1 MVSLFL
7 KTFFLIVILLSHFLM
22 TKKAHGFVKDPMYD
36 ELEGAALVRALLKD
50 GKLDLAKDEIQAL
63 QKGDKNSFHLL
74 KGQWFFQKNE
84 WQQALKE
91 WAQLSKESSTTLAE
105 ASVWQGRSYLQLKDF
120 KKCKSVYQNILQ
132 NQFAMETDFIN
143 KATCEQKSGTKNEAW
158 KTLWTA
164 RERFHSFAIEQEVI
178 SLLIDLKMI
187 HEGLNMSLAWLAQH
201 QSPATHALNL
211 AEMFQSRQASSSALT
226 ILEMARAQYPSNMDV
241 NLALSQIYFQK
252 NWMWAAEEGFR
263 RAAINDSKYYY
274 HTAELN
280 RQTKRFERSLYFNS
294 SVVDE
299 KERLKQKI
307 ATYVDANKYSLI
319 ASLDS
324 VIQRSELQ
332 KDDEVRYALAY
343 SLVRMGAIDR
353 PLSYLSQI
361 TKPELIEK
369 TTVLRQT
376 LLECQTKKEV
386 CRL

>member
-7 KTFFLIVILLSHFLM
+7 KMLFLFVILLSHFLLA
-22 TKKAHGFVKDPMYD
+22 KKAHAFVKDPMYD
-36 ELEGAALVRALLKD
+36 DLEGVTLVRALLKD
-50 GKLDLAKDEIQAL
+50 GKLDLAKDEVESL
-63 QKGDKNSFHLL
+63 QKVDANHFHLL
-74 KGQWFFQKNE
+74 KGQWFYLKNE
-84 WQQALKE
+84 WPLALKE
-91 WAQLSKESSTTLAE
+91 WSKISLTSSEILDE

-120 KKCKSVYQNILQ
+120 KNCKGAYQNVEV
-132 NQFAMETDFIN
+132 NAFALESDFIN
-143 KATCEQKSGTKNEAW
+143 KATCEQKSGQKNDAW
-158 KTLWTA
+158 KTLWMA
-164 RERFHSFAIEQEVI
+164 RLRFQSFVVEQEI
-178 SLLIDLKMI
+178 IALLIDLKMI
-187 HEGLNMSLAWLAQH
+187 HEAVEMSLDWLAKH
-201 QSPATHALNL
+201 QSPGTHTLNL
-211 AEMFQSRQASSSALT
+211 AELFQQGQATAAALAL
-226 ILEMARAQYPSNMDV
+226 LEMGRAQHPTNLDI

-263 RAAINDSKYYY
+263 RALITDSKYYY

-280 RQTKRFERSLYFNS
+280 RQTRRFERSLFFNS

-307 ATYVDANKYSLI
+307 ATYVDANKYALI

-343 SLVRMGAIDR
+343 SLVRMGAMDR

-376 LLECQTKKEV
+376 LLECQKKQDV